1 MRRSGVRASPAP
13 PFSLR
18 ISLVFDGPAYLPR
31 NSRGLTAIT
40 ARYHGWETTNWSEL
54 PRSRPR
60 VSPSLSFLKTGSGG
74 HTVRLGC
81 DGDRL
86 SESLAI
92 ASSTFHHRGD
102 DNRGIRGSVNRID
115 AKEVRRRQSGTIYAL
130 ERRTHRSGS
139 QPLVTMM
146 ETADLWKGDYFA
158 CFGGLDRP
166 WHGRVLVQR

>member
-1 MRRSGVRASPAP
+1 MYAAKQGGRNRVVR
-13 PFSLR
+13 
-18 ISLVFDGPAYLPR
+18 V
-31 NSRGLTAIT
+31 
-40 ARYHGWETTNWSEL
+40 
-54 PRSRPR
+54 
-60 VSPSLSFLKTGSGG
+60 SFLKTGSGG
-74 HTVRLGC
+74 HTVRLGR

-86 SESLAI
+86 SDSLAI

-115 AKEVRRRQSGTIYAL
+115 AKEARRRQSGTRSAL

>member
-1 MRRSGVRASPAP
+1 MYRSFGTFKPGVLQGRLSASGGMQKTIDIELV
-13 PFSLR
+13 LR
-18 ISLVFDGPAYLPR
+18 STGEAAFVQVRLKPDQA
-31 NSRGLTAIT
+31 
-40 ARYHGWETTNWSEL
+40 
-54 PRSRPR
+54 
-60 VSPSLSFLKTGSGG
+60 LSFLKTGSGG
-74 HTVRLGC
+74 HTVRLGR

-115 AKEVRRRQSGTIYAL
+115 AKEARRRQSGTRSAL